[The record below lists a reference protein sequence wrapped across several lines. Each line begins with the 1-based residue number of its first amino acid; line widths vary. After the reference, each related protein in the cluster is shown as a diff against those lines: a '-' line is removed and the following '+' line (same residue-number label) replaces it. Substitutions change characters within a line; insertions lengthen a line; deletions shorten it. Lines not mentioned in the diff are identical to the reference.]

1 MDGLIEEIIFNY
13 NNANEGLCIDPR
25 DVSPVQNKMICAIE
39 NVMGQSIGQ
48 RISLIDHRRPGRQ
61 SREPNS
67 DDIEESMF
75 ELMCGCRLSAKVIF
89 TMLYLGISI
98 PNKRFYKKYKQFF
111 ENRNYASSILN
122 DGIKEN
128 DLIRYLPGP
137 RRSIFVLNN
146 LNQYSPMHGKI
157 VIGQILKKSDVT
169 GIMFSPYHTFIIVI
183 NDDESCNV
191 ISSWFDGSK
200 ESLVTNKVKSL
211 EELQEMLTIESLLDE
226 KVFSELFGEGNKLF
240 LRSSETKSNYE
251 ILFVTQTQIE
261 NDSTKE
267 KRSRSSRRKRS
278 SRDKKRKRSSGRKSS
293 GRKSSSRKSSGRKS
307 SSRKSSGRKSSGR
320 KSSGRKTKKKR

>member
-1 MDGLIEEIIFNY
+1 MDDLIEEIIFNY
-13 NNANEGLCIDPR
+13 NNTVEGLCIDPR
-25 DVSPVQNKMICAIE
+25 DVSPLQNKMICSIE
-39 NVMGQSIGQ
+39 NVIGQSIGQ

-75 ELMCGCRLSAKVIF
+75 ELICSCRLSAKIIF

-122 DGIKEN
+122 DGIRED
-128 DLIRYLPGP
+128 DLIRFIPGP
-137 RRSIFVLNN
+137 QRKIFVLNN
-146 LNQYSPMHGKI
+146 LQEYSPLYGRI
-157 VIGQILKKSDVT
+157 VIGQILKQTNDT

-183 NDDESCNV
+183 NDNESCNV
-191 ISSWFDGSK
+191 LSSWFDGGK
-200 ESLVTNKVKSL
+200 ENLVTNKVKSL
-211 EELQEMLTIESLLDE
+211 EELQEILTIDSLLDE
-226 KVFSELFGEGNKLF
+226 EVCSDLFGEGNKLF
-240 LRSSETKSNYE
+240 LRPSETKSNYE

-267 KRSRSSRRKRS
+267 KRSRSSSSSSRSSRS

-293 GRKSSSRKSSGRKS
+293 GRKSS
-307 SSRKSSGRKSSGR
+307 GRKSSGR
-320 KSSGRKTKKKR
+320 KSNKTKKKR